1 MSFLMLGLEFKQLA
15 DISNVAVVVQYIATC
30 VAVILMRKRGPAPKE
45 AFVNPLGPLV
55 PLLALSGCMVFLLGV
70 ATSPD
75 GVMALK
81 WAAVLIAVGLLLGS
95 GFRKMVLTP
104 VGKENEPG

>member
-30 VAVILMRKRGPAPKE
+30 VAVMILRRRGPAPQQ

-55 PLLALSGCMVFLLGV
+55 PLLALSGCAVFLLGV

-75 GVMALK
+75 GVMALR
-81 WAAVLIAVGLLLGS
+81 WAAILIALGLLLGS
-95 GFRKMVLTP
+95 GFRKMGLRSVA
-104 VGKENEPG
+104 KED